1 MWVKTNKINIIEP
14 IGWEQAYD
22 LVVPKYHN
30 YITAN
35 GILTHN
41 TNDAQAALRRP
52 MEQALQR
59 TNNRL
64 ILTINRPWKII
75 DAISS
80 RCTIKRFRPLSKEAL
95 TTITHRVLKREGMTF
110 SSKEEIHQ
118 IINALVTYSK
128 GDARRLLDV
137 IDNYSHSKESLI
149 QYIQKRSAETNQI
162 REIFQASIKGEW
174 SECLMKL
181 ESYIIQLPTTNN
193 SEIIELFYGEIK
205 NLNIAPLYKFQIY
218 QRLADAER
226 ALKISC
232 SPLVQISGFLASVM
246 AISHFKEQ

>member
-1 MWVKTNKINIIEP
+1 MWIKTNKISIIEP

-64 ILTINRPWKII
+64 ILTINRPERII

-80 RCTIKRFRPLSKEAL
+80 RCTNLHFRPLSKEAL
-95 TTITHRVLKREGMTF
+95 KTIAIRVLKREGMKF
-110 SSKEEIHQ
+110 KDNEEIKQ
-118 IINALVTYSK
+118 IINALVSYSK
-128 GDARRLLDV
+128 GDARKLLDV

-149 QYIQKRSAETNQI
+149 QYIQKRSAEIN
-162 REIFQASIKGEW
+162 RVKEIFRESISGEW
-174 SECLMKL
+174 QECLVKL
-181 ESYIIQLPTTNN
+181 ESFLIQQPTINN
-193 SEIIELFYGEIK
+193 AEVVEMFYVEIK
-205 NLNIAPLYKFQIY
+205 GLDIPPLKKFMVY
-218 QRLADAER
+218 QRLADVER
-226 ALKISC
+226 SLKISC
-232 SPLVQISGFLASVM
+232 NPLVQFSSFLASVM
-246 AISHFKEQ
+246 AVAHYKE